1 MKQTLLHWFAST
13 RVRACSA
20 GLAGFVAYGGWGC
33 WINLEHGE
41 GAAVLAGLVQ
51 GSYSFC
57 LTFTSTLLME
67 SLFAWLKPFPLPFV
81 TTTVLM
87 STTLFVVAFS
97 LQLAVGTPEV
107 LLTILPGC
115 VVGTVYAAVYVA
127 AMAKLSARAS
137 RAETL

>member
-1 MKQTLLHWFAST
+1 
-13 RVRACSA
+13 
-20 GLAGFVAYGGWGC
+20 
-33 WINLEHGE
+33 
-41 GAAVLAGLVQ
+41 
-51 GSYSFC
+51 
-57 LTFTSTLLME
+57 ME
-67 SLFAWLKPFPLPFV
+67 LLFAWLKPFPLPFV

-107 LLTILPGC
+107 LLTILPGY